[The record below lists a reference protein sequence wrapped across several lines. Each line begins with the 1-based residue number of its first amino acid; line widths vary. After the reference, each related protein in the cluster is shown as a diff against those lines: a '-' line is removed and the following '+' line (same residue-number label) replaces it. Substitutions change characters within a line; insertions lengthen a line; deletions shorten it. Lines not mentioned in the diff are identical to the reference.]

1 MDDME
6 REKKKGEGKKR
17 NSIIISSFLYHL
29 SIRYYVQNDI
39 QITNN
44 AWCSTNTLDISFG
57 RTEFCVISNN
67 IERCKNFN
75 KNGHS

>member
-1 MDDME
+1 MVIYRWMIWRE
-6 REKKKGEGKKR
+6 RKKKGEGKKR

-44 AWCSTNTLDISFG
+44 A
-57 RTEFCVISNN
+57 
-67 IERCKNFN
+67 
-75 KNGHS
+75 